1 MNSCKK
7 KYNFFLSCFFIFLIS
22 CNDIERDA
30 ENLASCY
37 CELSKI
43 HDQIDKKGFKKMY
56 QKQNKICDDFH
67 NELNV
72 KYQNDSIK
80 NLKFN
85 TKFQEITNKIT
96 CQEK

>member
-7 KYNFFLSCFFIFLIS
+7 KYIFFLSCFFCFLIS

-56 QKQNKICDDFH
+56 QQQNKICDDFH

-72 KYQNDSIK
+72 KYQHDSIK

>member
-7 KYNFFLSCFFIFLIS
+7 KYIFFLSCFFCFLIS

-37 CELSKI
+37 CDLSKI

-72 KYQNDSIK
+72 KYQHDSIK
-80 NLKFN
+80 NLIPSRN
-85 TKFQEITNKIT
+85 LNR
-96 CQEK
+96 

>member
-1 MNSCKK
+1 
-7 KYNFFLSCFFIFLIS
+7 
-22 CNDIERDA
+22 
-30 ENLASCY
+30 
-37 CELSKI
+37 
-43 HDQIDKKGFKKMY
+43 MY

-72 KYQNDSIK
+72 KYQHDSIK